1 MDSHSI
7 FTVFVLFLLVLLSA
21 FFAAVEIAFSA
32 LNRIRIKN
40 MSESGSKRAL
50 LVLKLYDDYDKLLS
64 TIVVGN
70 NIVNISAAS
79 ISTVLFIKY
88 FGDAG
93 VMIST
98 IVITTVVVVF
108 GEVTPKSMAKKSPEK
123 FALFFAPM
131 LYLLM
136 LLLTPVNFVF
146 AQWKKLLSVIYKS
159 SSDDRGITE
168 EELLS
173 IVEEAEH
180 EGAIDEEDKQLI
192 NNAIEFNDLQ
202 AQDILTPRMNI
213 VGAPEDTS
221 IDDMAKLFLES
232 GYSRIPVYSESI
244 DNIIGIVNLRDFLD
258 CVMRKKE
265 QLCSITSSAVFVAPS
280 MKISDLFKLLQ
291 KEKIHMVVVTDEY
304 GGTEGIVT
312 MEDILEELVGE
323 IWDETDEIIEEFIPL
338 GDNKYK
344 VICAADVDKMFKF
357 FTLTGEVESSTVS
370 GWIMDMLGKIPEEGD
385 SFACEN
391 IVVTVH
397 KAEHRRVLECI
408 VAVENNENG

>member
-7 FTVFVLFLLVLLSA
+7 LTVFALSLLILLSA
-21 FFAAVEIAFSA
+21 FFSASEIAFSA

-40 MSESGSKRAL
+40 MSENGSKRAS
-50 LVLKLYDDYDKLLS
+50 LVLKLYDNYDKLLS
-64 TIVVGN
+64 TILIGS

-79 ISTVLFIKY
+79 ISAVLFIKY

-98 IVITTVVVVF
+98 IVITAVVIVF
-108 GEVTPKSMAKKSPEK
+108 GEITPKSFAKESPEK
-123 FALFFAPM
+123 FALFSAPI

-136 LLLTPVNFVF
+136 FLLAPVNAVF
-146 AQWKKLLSVIYKS
+146 GKWKKLLGAIYK

-192 NNAIEFNDLQ
+192 RNAIEFNDLQ
-202 AQDILTPRMNI
+202 AHDILTPRMNI
-213 VGAPEDTS
+213 VGASKDTP
-221 IDDMAKLFLES
+221 IDDMTKLFLES
-232 GYSRIPVYSESI
+232 GYSRIPVYNESI
-244 DNIIGIVNLRDFLD
+244 DNILGIVHLRDFFD
-258 CVMRKKE
+258 GVIKKKE
-265 QLCSITSSAVFVAPS
+265 QLDSIISPAVFVAPS
-280 MKISDLFKLLQ
+280 IKINDLFKLLQ
-291 KEKIHMVVVTDEY
+291 KKKVHMVVVADEY

-323 IWDETDEIIEEFIPL
+323 IWDETDEIIEEFVSL

-344 VICAADVDKMFKF
+344 IICAADIGKMFKF
-357 FTLTGEVESSTVS
+357 FNLTGEVESSTVS

-385 SFACEN
+385 SFTYEN
-391 IVVTVH
+391 LIVSVH
-397 KAEHRRVLECI
+397 KAGQRRALECI
-408 VAVENNENG
+408 AAVQSSEDR